1 MAGARMNPMIIRRKL
16 TEVEMEIA
24 RLQREKADPRVIY
37 IEQRKQMVL
46 KKWLEEAEEVT
57 R

>member
-1 MAGARMNPMIIRRKL
+1 MNPMIIRRKL

-46 KKWLEEAEEVT
+46 KKWLEEVEEVT